1 MDYKRMPIEIE
12 APEQMGYS
20 NIKYNLTESSVTD
33 QVLDGNFDL
42 KNILLSYSD
51 HIGKPELRKLIASET
66 RFLGQ
71 DNVLLTPSA
80 ATALFI
86 IHTTLL
92 EKGSHLIVVR
102 PNYATNIETPKA
114 IGCQIDYIDVKFENG
129 FKTDWDKLESMIR
142 PDTKLISLTHPH
154 NPTGVCMNK
163 EDFVRL
169 NKIAVQHNAHI
180 LVDETYRELNRIELF
195 PYAADLNRKII
206 SVSSMSKAYGLPGI
220 RIGWI
225 LSQDRL
231 LLEKF
236 LAAKE
241 QIIIC
246 NSIVDEEIAF
256 QCYKNKRSLLKQIE
270 KTSLENFNIVKKW
283 MSDQSHLEWVEPSGG
298 VVCFPRIKEELKL
311 DYKKFYRD
319 LNETFGTYVGPGH
332 WFDQAANYFRVG
344 FGYPLKEELQTGL
357 ENITN
362 AINLQLKASSLKP

>member
-1 MDYKRMPIEIE
+1 MDYKRMPIEVE
-12 APEQMGYS
+12 SPEQMGYS
-20 NIKYNLTESSVTD
+20 NIKYNLTESSVRD
-33 QVLDGNFDL
+33 QVLDNSTIDL
-42 KNILLSYSD
+42 KNLLLSYSD
-51 HIGKPELRKLIASET
+51 HLGKPALRQLIANET
-66 RFLGQ
+66 RSFSKDQ
-71 DNVLLTPSA
+71 VLLTPSA

-92 EKGSHLIVVR
+92 EKSSHLIVVR

-114 IGCQIDYIDVKFENG
+114 IGCQIDYLDVKFEEG
-129 FKTDWDKLESMIR
+129 FKIDWDKLESLIR
-142 PDTKLISLTHPH
+142 PNTKLISLTHPH

-163 EDFVRL
+163 EDFEQL
-169 NKIAVQHNAHI
+169 NKIAAQHNTYI
-180 LVDETYRELNRIELF
+180 LVDETYRELSRIALF
-195 PYAADLNRKII
+195 PYAAELNRKII

-225 LSQDRL
+225 LSQDKA

-246 NSIVDEEIAF
+246 NSIVDEEIAYQF
-256 QCYKNKRSLLKQIE
+256 HKNKGSLLKQI
-270 KTSLENFNIVKKW
+270 KKNSWENFNIVKKW

-298 VVCFPRIKEELKL
+298 VVCFPRIKEDLKI

-319 LNETFGTYVGPGH
+319 LNEAYGTYVGPGH
-332 WFDQAANYFRVG
+332 WFEQSVNCFRIG

-357 ENITN
+357 ENITK
-362 AINLQLKASSLKP
+362 AIDLQLKA

>member
-12 APEQMGYS
+12 SPEQMGYS

-33 QVLDGNFDL
+33 QVLDSSFDL
-42 KNILLSYSD
+42 KNLLLSYSD

-92 EKGSHLIVVR
+92 ERDSHLIVTR

-114 IGCQIDYIDVKFENG
+114 IGCQIDYLDVKFEDG
-129 FKTDWDKLESMIR
+129 FKINWDLLESMVK
-142 PDTKLISLTHPH
+142 PQTKLISLTHPH
-154 NPTGVCMNK
+154 NPTGVCLTPT
-163 EDFVRL
+163 DFDRL
-169 NKIAVQHNAHI
+169 TEIATQHNIYI
-180 LVDETYRELNRIELF
+180 LVDETYRELNRVFLL
-195 PYAADLNRKII
+195 PYAAELNSKII

-225 LSQDRL
+225 LSQDNVL
-231 LLEKF
+231 LKKF

-246 NSIVDEEIAF
+246 NSIVDEEIAYQF
-256 QCYKNKRSLLKQIE
+256 YKNKKSLLKQIE

-283 MSDQSHLEWVEPSGG
+283 MTEQNYLQWVEPSGG
-298 VVCFPRIKEELKL
+298 VVCFPRIREYLKI

-332 WFDQAANYFRVG
+332 WFEQPANYFRIG
-344 FGYPLKEELQTGL
+344 FGYPSKEELQTGL
-357 ENITN
+357 ENITKT
-362 AINLQLKASSLKP
+362 IEIQLN